1 MADQRSDDSD
11 TTSEEGTVR
20 RNQEAQ
26 NSDLEYFARMYVL
39 RQENVYLER
48 QSQLERTL
56 LQNEVDKNSKI
67 KQEIKQK
74 QKEISQIKKAKARQ
88 KKLEHVH
95 NQRGLDF
102 ITGSF
107 CMFWRS
113 LETSGNNGT
122 IEETKSKDVFGSH
135 GPPGH
140 PELSLE
146 GFFSLEEFSDPS
158 EPPRTQQH
166 LR

>member
-11 TTSEEGTVR
+11 TTSEEEIDEVG

-26 NSDLEYFARMYVL
+26 NSDLEHFARIYVL
-39 RQENVYLER
+39 QQENVYLER

-74 QKEISQIKKAKARQ
+74 QKELSQLKKAKARR
-88 KKLEHVH
+88 KKLEHVQ
-95 NQRGLDF
+95 NQRELDF
-102 ITGSF
+102 VTGSF

-113 LETSGNNGT
+113 LEANGDNET
-122 IEETKSKDVFGSH
+122 REETKSKDVFGL
-135 GPPGH
+135 PGL
-140 PELSLE
+140 PGFSLE
-146 GFFSLEEFSDPS
+146 GFFEEFFDPNK
-158 EPPRTQQH
+158 PAKKNQ
-166 LR
+166 